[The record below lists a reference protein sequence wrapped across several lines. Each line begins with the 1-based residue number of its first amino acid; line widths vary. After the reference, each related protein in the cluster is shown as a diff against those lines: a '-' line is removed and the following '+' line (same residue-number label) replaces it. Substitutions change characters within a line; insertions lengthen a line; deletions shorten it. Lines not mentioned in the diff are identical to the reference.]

1 MKKII
6 FFATLILSLACSV
19 KKSYPVKGTIIE
31 IRKESNEFLIHHD
44 EIPGFMMA
52 MTMPFKLADSLDINR
67 FGIGDSVDFRL
78 IIEHNHAV
86 ASDFKIQG
94 KGTLLN
100 YNDSWDDE
108 YTPHEIGDI
117 FSNATFLDMDSNRVS
132 LSDSD
137 GKFRFIS
144 YIFTRCPMPNMCPAV
159 VAKNRYLADTF
170 AETGEIEFIL
180 ISFDYIYDTPSV
192 MKSIYSS
199 QTQSYP
205 NMKFYSSFG
214 HLNDILKLTGQSLV
228 SFWGV
233 DENDIGHTL
242 RSVIIDPERRLMKA
256 YDGTDWQPEGAER
269 DIRNILKAY
278 SL

>member
-1 MKKII
+1 MKKLLLTII
-6 FFATLILSLACSV
+6 LLILLGCFGEQFYS
-19 KKSYPVKGTIIE
+19 VKGTIIE

-108 YTPHEIGDI
+108 YTPLEIGDI
-117 FSNATFLDMDSNRVS
+117 FSNATFLDMDSNTFS
-132 LSDSD
+132 LEDSD

-159 VAKNRYLADTF
+159 VAKNQYLAETF
-170 AETGEIEFIL
+170 SEISKIKFIL
-180 ISFDYIYDTPSV
+180 IS
-192 MKSIYSS
+192 
-199 QTQSYP
+199 
-205 NMKFYSSFG
+205 
-214 HLNDILKLTGQSLV
+214 
-228 SFWGV
+228 
-233 DENDIGHTL
+233 E
-242 RSVIIDPERRLMKA
+242 
-256 YDGTDWQPEGAER
+256 
-269 DIRNILKAY
+269 
-278 SL
+278 